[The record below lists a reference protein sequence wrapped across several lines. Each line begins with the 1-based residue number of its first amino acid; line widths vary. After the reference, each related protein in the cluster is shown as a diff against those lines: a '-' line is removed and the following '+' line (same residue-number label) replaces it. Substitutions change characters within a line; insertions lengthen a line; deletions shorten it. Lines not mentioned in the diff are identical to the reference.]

1 MLAREETPRRV
12 LQMKSI
18 GIGLIA
24 ALAMVVLAPAGAQAA
39 PKKDAVQAMMLAKAK
54 ERGKAEA
61 PALAS
66 AAGIRCNVTDAVF
79 MGEDKKQG
87 LVFYEVACAEGMGY
101 VLFNKTGDPKPV
113 AYTCLETS

>member
-1 MLAREETPRRV
+1 
-12 LQMKSI
+12 MKSI

-61 PALAS
+61 PALA
-66 AAGIRCNVTDAVF
+66 
-79 MGEDKKQG
+79 
-87 LVFYEVACAEGMGY
+87 
-101 VLFNKTGDPKPV
+101 
-113 AYTCLETS
+113 